1 MEFKNPFGPS
11 ARITLRGLWIGFIV
25 LILMI
30 PMFQVN
36 DLVRER
42 QMRQQEA
49 GTEISRLWSSAQ
61 TISGPFIV
69 IPYLQLTTDLKNY
82 ERRNV
87 YLLPDVLK
95 IHTSITPE
103 IRHRSIYDVA
113 VYTSDIELSGSF
125 DRISLEKLNIDS
137 TKIFWNEIRI
147 QTGITD
153 FRGITDPVSIVW
165 NGHALAMEGGVVAN
179 SVIEKGLQSSINWK
193 EILPVN
199 TYKLVLRLKGS
210 EQIAFVP
217 LGKITEAKV
226 KSNWKDP
233 SFGGAFLPS
242 TPAVINEAGFD
253 AEWKILELN
262 RNYPQLFKD
271 ASYPIAE
278 SAFTITFKQLSDLYA
293 KTERSVKYAFL
304 FIALTFAM
312 YFFME
317 LVLKSNVHS
326 IQYVMVGLAL
336 CLFYLLLLSIS
347 EYLGFDKAY
356 WISTMAIVSMVGLY
370 TSHLFRQKKS
380 ALIFTAVIALL
391 YSFIY
396 LLIQLQ
402 EKALLT
408 GSISL
413 FILLGVV
420 MYFTRNLDWG
430 RKSNGDFIG

>member
-11 ARITLRGLWIGFIV
+11 AQITLRGLWIGFIV
-25 LILMI
+25 LVLMI
-30 PMFQVN
+30 PTFQVT

-42 QMRQQEA
+42 KTRQQEA
-49 GTEISRLWSSAQ
+49 GAEISRLWSSAQ
-61 TISGPFIV
+61 TITGPFIV
-69 IPYLQLTTDLKNY
+69 IPYLQFSDDQKNY

-87 YLLPDVLK
+87 YVLPDVLN
-95 IHTSITPE
+95 INTTITPE

-113 VYTSDIELSGSF
+113 VYTSEIELSGTF
-125 DRISLEKLNIDS
+125 DRILLEKLNID
-137 TKIFWNEIRI
+137 TAKIFWNEISI
-147 QTGITD
+147 QTGVTD
-153 FRGITDPVSIVW
+153 FRGITDPVAIIW
-165 NGHALAMEGGVVAN
+165 NGNARAMEGGVVAN
-179 SVIEKGLQSSINWK
+179 SVIDKGLQASIDWN

-199 TYKLVLRLKGS
+199 TYKLLLHLKGS
-210 EQIAFVP
+210 EQVAFVP
-217 LGKITEAKV
+217 MGKITEAKV

-242 TPAVINEAGFD
+242 SPAKINEAGFE
-253 AEWKILELN
+253 ATWKILELN
-262 RNYPQLFKD
+262 RNYPQVFKD
-271 ASYPIAE
+271 VSYPIAE
-278 SAFTITFKQLSDLYA
+278 SAFSITFKQLSDFYA

-356 WISTMAIVSMVGLY
+356 WISTIAIVGMVGLY

-380 ALIFTAVIALL
+380 ALVFTFVIAVL

-402 EKALLT
+402 EKALLI

-413 FILLGVV
+413 FILLGIV

-430 RKSNGDFIG
+430 KNTNDELNR

>member
-11 ARITLRGLWIGFIV
+11 AQITLRGLWIGFIV
-25 LILMI
+25 LVLMI
-30 PMFQVN
+30 PTFQVN

-42 QMRQQEA
+42 QQRQIEA

-61 TISGPFIV
+61 TITGPFIV
-69 IPYLQLTTDLKNY
+69 IPYLQLSADQKNY
-82 ERRNV
+82 ERKNGYV
-87 YLLPDVLK
+87 LPDVLK
-95 IHTSITPE
+95 INTNITPE

-113 VYTSDIELSGSF
+113 VYSSEIELSGSF
-125 DRISLEKLNIDS
+125 DHVSIEKLNIDS
-137 TKIFWNEIRI
+137 TKIFWKEISV

-153 FRGITDPVSIVW
+153 FRGIADPIFIEW
-165 NGHALAMEGGVVAN
+165 NGKAHAMEGGVVAN
-179 SVIEKGLQSSINWK
+179 SVIEKGVQAPIKWPEVLSK
-193 EILPVN
+193 N
-199 TYKLVLRLKGS
+199 TFKLTLRLKGS
-210 EQIAFVP
+210 EQISFVP
-217 LGKITEAKV
+217 LGKSTEAKV

-242 TPAVINEAGFD
+242 VPAVINEDGFE
-253 AEWKILELN
+253 AQWKILELN

-271 ASYPIAE
+271 ATFPIAE
-278 SAFTITFKQLSDLYA
+278 SAFSITFKQLSDLYS

-317 LVLKSNVHS
+317 LVLKSKVHS
-326 IQYVMVGLAL
+326 IQYVMVGFAL

-356 WISTMAIVSMVGLY
+356 LISTIAIVSMVGLY
-370 TSHLFRQKKS
+370 TSHLFKQKKS
-380 ALIFTAVIALL
+380 AFAFTSIIVLL

-402 EKALLT
+402 EKALLI

-413 FILLGVV
+413 FILLGIV

-430 RKSNGDFIG
+430 SKDSIE

>member
-11 ARITLRGLWIGFIV
+11 AQITLRGLWIGFIV
-25 LILMI
+25 LVLMI
-30 PMFQVN
+30 PTFQVN

-49 GTEISRLWSSAQ
+49 GTEISKLWSSAQ
-61 TISGPFIV
+61 TITGPFIV
-69 IPYLQLTTDLKNY
+69 IPYNHLLADQKTY

-87 YLLPDVLK
+87 YVLPEELK
-95 IHTSITPE
+95 INTNITPE

-113 VYTSDIELSGSF
+113 VYQSEIVLSGRFEISSF
-125 DRISLEKLNIDS
+125 DKLNIDS
-137 TKIFWNEIRI
+137 TKILWNDIQI

-153 FRGITDPVSIVW
+153 FRGITNPITIEW
-165 NGHALAMEGGVVAN
+165 NGKPRAMESGVVAN
-179 SVIEKGLQSSINWK
+179 NVIDKGVQASFIWNEIQSRNSF
-193 EILPVN
+193 
-199 TYKLVLRLKGS
+199 KLVLHLKGS
-210 EQIAFVP
+210 EQISFVP
-217 LGKITEAKV
+217 LGKITEARI
-226 KSNWKDP
+226 SSDWKDP
-233 SFGGAFLPS
+233 SFGGAFLPTS
-242 TPAVINEAGFD
+242 PAIINKDGFE

-262 RNYPQLFKD
+262 RNYPQIFKD
-271 ASYPIAE
+271 AAYPIQE
-278 SAFTITFKQLSDLYA
+278 SAFSVTFKQLSDLYA
-293 KTERSVKYAFL
+293 KTQRSVKYAFL

-317 LVLKSNVHS
+317 LILKSNVHS

-356 WISTMAIVSMVGLY
+356 LISTVAIVSMVGLY
-370 TSHLFRQKKS
+370 TSHLFKQKKS
-380 ALIFTAVIALL
+380 AFVFTSVIALL

-402 EKALLT
+402 EKALLI

-413 FILLGVV
+413 FILLGIV
-420 MYFTRNLDWG
+420 MYFTRNLDWD
-430 RKSNGDFIG
+430 RKEVR

>member
-1 MEFKNPFGPS
+1 MELKNPFGPS
-11 ARITLRGLWIGFIV
+11 AQITIRGLWIGFIV
-25 LILMI
+25 LVLMI

-42 QMRQQEA
+42 QIRQQEA
-49 GTEISRLWSSAQ
+49 GMEISRLWSSAQ
-61 TISGPFIV
+61 TITGPFIV
-69 IPYLQLTTDLKNY
+69 IPYLQLSADQKNY
-82 ERRNV
+82 ERKNV
-87 YLLPDVLK
+87 YVLPDVLK
-95 IHTSITPE
+95 INASITPE

-113 VYTSDIELSGSF
+113 VYTSDIELTGTF
-125 DRISLEKLNIDS
+125 ERISTEKLNIDS
-137 TKIFWNEIRI
+137 TKIFWNEISI
-147 QTGITD
+147 QAGVTD
-153 FRGITDPVSIVW
+153 FRGISDPVSITW
-165 NGHALAMEGGVVAN
+165 NDKARAMEGGVVAN
-179 SVIEKGLQSSINWK
+179 SVIDKGLQSSIHWD

-199 TYKLVLRLKGS
+199 TYKLIFHLKGS
-210 EQIAFVP
+210 EQISFVP

-242 TPAVINEAGFD
+242 SPAVINEAGFEAD
-253 AEWKILELN
+253 WKILELN

-271 ASYPIAE
+271 ASYPISE
-278 SAFTITFKQLSDLYA
+278 SAFSITFKQLSDLYA

-304 FIALTFAM
+304 FIALSFAM

-347 EYLGFDKAY
+347 EYLGFDMAY
-356 WISTMAIVSMVGLY
+356 LISAIAIIGMVGLY
-370 TSHLFRQKKS
+370 TSHLFKQKKS
-380 ALIFTAVIALL
+380 AVVFTSVIALL

-402 EKALLT
+402 EKALLI

-413 FILLGVV
+413 FILLGIV

-430 RKSNGDFIG
+430 MNEAK